1 MEQNNN
7 QHIEQTYTKDDAYH
21 SLEMIN
27 TWINNMDTKVS
38 FALALT
44 GVLIGIIFG
53 RGIPKVLQKVGEVS
67 KLAELNGG
75 EIIAAILVCLLYIIS
90 FLSIVSFM
98 FAIIA
103 RVKNLNNAQSI
114 FFFGSIGQMDLQNY
128 RDKLKQM
135 TEQDI
140 LEDLEEQIHTNSKIC
155 SQKAKWY
162 NIGMKFLLTTIVLW
176 FICIVFRLI

>member
-53 RGIPKVLQKVGEVS
+53 TGIPKALQKVGEVS
-67 KLAELNGG
+67 KLAELKRYK
-75 EIIAAILVCLLYIIS
+75 VFYIRFCR
-90 FLSIVSFM
+90 FLT
-98 FAIIA
+98 A
-103 RVKNLNNAQSI
+103 
-114 FFFGSIGQMDLQNY
+114 
-128 RDKLKQM
+128 
-135 TEQDI
+135 
-140 LEDLEEQIHTNSKIC
+140 TNSFFYKLDI
-155 SQKAKWY
+155 
-162 NIGMKFLLTTIVLW
+162 
-176 FICIVFRLI
+176 